1 MLTVTLILNALWF
14 AGGFHLFWL
23 RGKVFAKVV
32 VPKEHRET
40 PVFEK
45 LIRSG
50 SFVGGFNFAFLVLNV
65 LLLFSLD
72 EFDSGRQWAILLIAN
87 AVAHGSQF
95 AGNVPIA
102 LENRRG
108 KGAWQVLGGL
118 MLFIF
123 VVDFTLMVLNAALAI
138 SFLS

>member
-1 MLTVTLILNALWF
+1 MLTTILALNVLWF

-23 RGKVFAKVV
+23 RGKIFAKVV
-32 VPKEHRET
+32 VPKDERDT
-40 PVFEK
+40 PVYPM

-50 SFVGGFNFAFLVLNV
+50 SFVGGFNLAFLILNV
-65 LLLFSLD
+65 LLLANLS
-72 EFDSGRQWAILLIAN
+72 EFTSNTQWAILLITN

-108 KGAWQVLGGL
+108 GGAWQVLGGL

-123 VVDFTLMVLNAALAI
+123 VVDFLLMTLNAGLALN
-138 SFLS
+138 LLL